1 MAKAGRENAA
11 RRSRRPSS
19 RGSEQSGR
27 PNDQHKSS
35 DQIQAAELDLGKE
48 LNPGG
53 SDKADDQSADQGA
66 FEAAEAADDNDDK
79 GQNQRLDPHAEHR
92 GVARNDDRAAE
103 AGHEA
108 ANRKCGHIDE
118 PDIEPEGS

>member
-27 PNDQHKSS
+27 PNNQHKGG
-35 DQIQAAELDLGKE
+35 DQIKDGELDLGKE

-53 SDKADDQSADQGA
+53 SDKADDQRADEGA
-66 FEAAEAADDNDDK
+66 FEAAEPADDNNDK
-79 GQNQRLDPHAEHR
+79 GQHQGLDPHAEHR
-92 GVARNDDRAAE
+92 GVARYDDRAAE
-103 AGHEA
+103 AGHETA
-108 ANRKCGHIDE
+108 DR
-118 PDIEPEGS
+118 